1 MNGNLETNEPNEFKE
16 IELIDIED
24 IVPIFNSNSLFLCVA
39 RTLIY
44 ISHRNECFIKALHEC
59 CDIKREDLKSD
70 IYLQAVL
77 RSKLCDYILKSAI
90 VYSADTQLP
99 RLRDEFAK

>member
-1 MNGNLETNEPNEFKE
+1 MNANFEANELNKE

-24 IVPIFNSNSLFLCVA
+24 IVPISNSNSLFLCVA

-44 ISHRNECFIKALHEC
+44 ISHRNERFINALDEC
-59 CDIKREDLKSD
+59 CGIKRDDLRTD
-70 IYLQAVL
+70 IYLQALL

-90 VYSADTQLP
+90 VYSADSQLP